1 MRVDGRLRT
10 LGETAGE
17 WNSTDFAYFCCIMD
31 VTLLSTMISELITDH
46 DMVGLPGLG
55 TFVAEV
61 VPATFSDKGY
71 TINPPY
77 RRLSFHPSRSEDTL
91 LIDFYAAS
99 NGISKE
105 AAALYLKQFLAEM
118 KTVLKERKTI
128 ALPGLGRLRATV
140 ENNFFFVPDPDL
152 DIYPDGFGLEPLS
165 LKTITEPEPVE
176 IPLVHQSRET
186 VSAAVADTATA
197 TVAETAPATEI
208 ATTTSQGAAPVS
220 EMNSALVSETETV
233 ITQSL
238 GATPAIATEPAAEQA
253 AASQPQPEPQ
263 PKAESQLAVQPY
275 PAAEAASVSVS
286 ALPTEASAVR
296 TGLKSCAPEGVVR
309 TERSEEGVPCAPDG
323 ILRTEVPFVR
333 TGAEFSA
340 PGYGEHGNDGGSFVR
355 TGAEFSAHGYG
366 EHGNDGG
373 SFVRT
378 GAEAEAAPESR
389 TSTGAGAEP
398 ESGTRTAVDS
408 AMLTAGPEP
417 AAEPELASQ
426 PASAP
431 EPAAEPELQQAPTVS
446 EPQPTAEPPA
456 ESAAEPELASQP
468 ASAPEPAAE
477 PELQQAPAVSEP
489 QPTAEPSAEPQPQSV
504 TQSVTEPHLQPK
516 PQPIAEPQPRHTSQR
531 RFRWWV
537 PVLILLAVAAV
548 ALLAFLT
555 VAQVAPDFVDSILY
569 SPEELRIINY

>member
-1 MRVDGRLRT
+1 MKPDL
-10 LGETAGE
+10 A
-17 WNSTDFAYFCCIMD
+17 NSTDFAYFCCIMD

-176 IPLVHQSRET
+176 IPLVPQSRET

-197 TVAETAPATEI
+197 VVAETAPVTEE
-208 ATTTSQGAAPVS
+208 V
-220 EMNSALVSETETV
+220 
-233 ITQSL
+233 
-238 GATPAIATEPAAEQA
+238 PAAETESTIA
-253 AASQPQPEPQ
+253 ATAVLAST
-263 PKAESQLAVQPY
+263 ATST
-275 PAAEAASVSVS
+275 
-286 ALPTEASAVR
+286 LPTEASAVR

-309 TERSEEGVPCAPDG
+309 TERSEDGVPCAPDS
-323 ILRTEVPFVR
+323 ILRTEVPL
-333 TGAEFSA
+333 
-340 PGYGEHGNDGGSFVR
+340 
-355 TGAEFSAHGYG
+355 
-366 EHGNDGG
+366 
-373 SFVRT
+373 VRT
-378 GAEAEAAPESR
+378 GAEAEAAPESG
-389 TSTGAGAEP
+389 TSTGAEAEP
-398 ESGTRTAVDS
+398 ETREDAGAETEIRTAADS
-408 AMLTAGPEP
+408 IVP
-417 AAEPELASQ
+417 AAEPAAATQ
-426 PASAP
+426 P
-431 EPAAEPELQQAPTVS
+431 QT
-446 EPQPTAEPPA
+446 QPV
-456 ESAAEPELASQP
+456 
-468 ASAPEPAAE
+468 AE

-489 QPTAEPSAEPQPQSV
+489 QPTAESSVEPAAEPQPQPV
-504 TQSVTEPHLQPK
+504 TQSVSEPHLQPK
-516 PQPIAEPQPRHTSQR
+516 PQPTTEPQPRQTLPR
-531 RFRWWV
+531 RFRWWI
-537 PVLILLAVAAV
+537 PVLILLAVVAV

-555 VAQVAPDFVDSILY
+555 VAQVAPDFIDSILY
-569 SPEELRIINY
+569 TPEELRIINY